1 MAIFQE
7 LVGKFFQEKKK
18 CLREMNGSR
27 REEA

>member
-18 CLREMNGSR
+18 LERNEWVKKR
-27 REEA
+27 RA